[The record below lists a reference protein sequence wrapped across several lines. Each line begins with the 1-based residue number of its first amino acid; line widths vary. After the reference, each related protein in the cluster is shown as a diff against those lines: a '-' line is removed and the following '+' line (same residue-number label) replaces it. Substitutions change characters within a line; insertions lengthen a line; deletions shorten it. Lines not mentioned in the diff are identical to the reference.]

1 MYRGNVCPRET
12 VSVLSRLRV
21 VWDLAKQ
28 RYMWVLAALLLTLFI
43 ESVSRGNWVET
54 LTWSV
59 THLPLLLLN
68 AALVACLLALATL
81 PTGHL
86 RVAFWVVG
94 AVTLVFGA
102 VSGVKLKLMG
112 RPFLPEDLAIAG
124 EAVDVVNWGDV
135 FSLSL
140 VLGLVLFVVLG
151 AVLLHK
157 VEVLPRKVG
166 WKERSILAGVAAV
179 VMGIL
184 FLAPPGAAARV
195 MAGEGAPWDQAHHVR
210 TDGFLL
216 SLADNV
222 RFMMGGTGVSKPAI
236 ANVSDFLRTEPE
248 PHTPAVPAE
257 ARKPNVV
264 VVLSES
270 LFDPTTLPGAKFSQD
285 PLPFFHSLQA
295 NYPSGT
301 LLSPEFAGGTAN
313 VELEVLTGLSMKFLP
328 DGVLA
333 YEKHIS
339 RPVDSLAS
347 IFAREGYPT
356 TAISPWASWFFN
368 SKNVYRNFGFDKFI
382 SIDFMKQ
389 EYNSPYLADHEVARN
404 VIEESRK
411 TPGPDF
417 IFANTAENHYNYGLG
432 KFSKM
437 EIEVTGLSAE
447 SNGTVATYAQGCLYA
462 DRMLQ
467 QLVSHF
473 EASGEPTL
481 IVFFGDHL
489 PLLGKNYGIY
499 KEAGYLQE
507 NDPEFVN
514 KIYHTPVVTWNNY
527 LPKEK
532 KDFAFGAQ
540 FLGPYILEQ
549 ANVPGTPVTKYL
561 QDLST
566 RVKEVPARRFWDA
579 WQIPAADMQ
588 QYEALQFDILQG
600 EQKAYEGF
608 KDRIVRTEFVL
619 GLGKMTVEQVVRENG
634 GTGARVQGRH
644 FPPTGTV
651 LINGK
656 RVPTTWESEQSYL
669 VQVPVELAAAAEWE
683 VEVKVFDLQYPEE
696 AVAET
701 GKVKVAVD
709 ARGSS
714 APAQP
719 VRRRS
724 GPQP

>member
-1 MYRGNVCPRET
+1 MEMFAQGRRYF
-12 VSVLSRLRV
+12 VLARLHK
-21 VWDLAKQ
+21 VWGLVKQ
-28 RYMWVLAALLLTLFI
+28 RYMWILVALLLTLFI
-43 ESVSRGNWVET
+43 ESVSRGNWLET

-59 THLPLLLLN
+59 THMPLLLLN
-68 AALVACLLALATL
+68 AALAACLLALVAL

-86 RVAFWVVG
+86 RIAFWVVG

-135 FSLSL
+135 FSFSL
-140 VLGLVLFVVLG
+140 VAGLVLFVVLG

-157 VEVLPRKVG
+157 VEVLPRKVS
-166 WKERSILAGVAAV
+166 WKERAIPACAAAGLIAV
-179 VMGIL
+179 L
-184 FLAPPGAAARV
+184 FIAPPGAAARA

-216 SLADNV
+216 AFTDNL
-222 RFMMGGTGVSKPAI
+222 RFMLGGTQASKPAM
-236 ANVSDFLRTEPE
+236 ADVSDFL
-248 PHTPAVPAE
+248 HTDPAPQTPPAPTE
-257 ARKPNVV
+257 ARKPNVIL
-264 VVLSES
+264 VLSES
-270 LFDPTTLPGAKFSQD
+270 LFDPTTLPGAKFSRD

-347 IFAREGYPT
+347 IFARDGYPT

-368 SKNVYRNFGFDKFI
+368 SKNVYRNFGFGKFI
-382 SIDFMKQ
+382 SIDFMMQ

-417 IFANTAENHYNYGLG
+417 IFANTAENHYDYGMG
-432 KFSKM
+432 KFKNM
-437 EIEVTGLSAE
+437 EVDVTGLSAE
-447 SNGTVATYAQGCLYA
+447 SNGTLATYAQGCLYA

-467 QLVSHF
+467 QLVNHY

-507 NDPEFVN
+507 NDPAFVN
-514 KIYHTPVVTWNNY
+514 KIYHVPVVTWNNY
-527 LPKEK
+527 LPKSK
-532 KDFAFGAQ
+532 QDFAFGAQ

-549 ANVPGTPVTKYL
+549 AGVPGTPVTAYL

-579 WQIPAADMQ
+579 WQIPAVEMER
-588 QYEALQFDILQG
+588 YEALQYDILQG

-608 KDRIVRTEFVL
+608 RDRIINTNFVL
-619 GLGKMTVEQVVRENG
+619 GLGKMTVEQVVRESSN
-634 GTGARVQGRH
+634 TARVKGRNL
-644 FPPTGTV
+644 PPTGTV

-656 RVPTTWESEQSYL
+656 RVPTTWESEESYV
-669 VQVPVELAAAAEWE
+669 VQVPAELAAAAEWDL
-683 VEVKVFDLQYPEE
+683 EVKVFDLQYPDE

-701 GKVKVAVD
+701 GKVKVTATGP
-709 ARGSS
+709 ASGSNPT
-714 APAQP
+714 AKEKRMP
-719 VRRRS
+719 
-724 GPQP
+724 GPQR